1 MKAKVTISKEIDF
14 DEIVIEN
21 YTLSE
26 ILHIIEVYT
35 TKCLQDISIER
46 QKEIQNLTDIDAPLY
61 HILNLIERI
70 QGLKI

>member
-26 ILHIIEVYT
+26 IL
-35 TKCLQDISIER
+35 
-46 QKEIQNLTDIDAPLY
+46 
-61 HILNLIERI
+61 LNDKKKS
-70 QGLKI
+70 KI